1 MTYDYVGKL
10 GLRMTDSYISGFL
23 LDTPVKSFVSRI
35 KAVNKDAIV
44 TVKDGSGRVVAED
57 SRIGTGQMLTIQ
69 DAAGTYTYTCVVY
82 GDADGD
88 GRIAATDLL
97 AVKNHILEKKTL
109 SGAYIRAVQFSS
121 KAIGAT
127 TLLSIKN
134 HILGTAPIV
143 QK

>member
-57 SRIGTGQMLTIQ
+57 SRIGTGQMVTIE
-69 DAAGTYTYTCVVY
+69 DAAGT
-82 GDADGD
+82 
-88 GRIAATDLL
+88 
-97 AVKNHILEKKTL
+97 
-109 SGAYIRAVQFSS
+109 
-121 KAIGAT
+121 
-127 TLLSIKN
+127 
-134 HILGTAPIV
+134 
-143 QK
+143 